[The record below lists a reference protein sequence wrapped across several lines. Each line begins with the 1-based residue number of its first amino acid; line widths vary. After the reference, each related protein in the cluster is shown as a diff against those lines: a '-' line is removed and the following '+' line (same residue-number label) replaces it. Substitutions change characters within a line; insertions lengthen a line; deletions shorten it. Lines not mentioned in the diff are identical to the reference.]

1 MADLAHG
8 EGALV
13 GYVHP
18 YEEPPQPLTH
28 PVHTDADELPVDVA
42 LGKVDYMEIVS
53 FADHQATAAVWYR
66 LLNLGFRIPAAGGTD
81 AMADYAIL
89 RGPVGLNRVYASVPE
104 GPLSSRDW
112 LEALRQG
119 RTFATNA
126 PLLDFSLAGQPIG
139 SSLQLPGA
147 QAVGFT
153 ARLRSIVPLD
163 HAQIVCNGHIARELN
178 LTGHRDALTASGT
191 LPIGRSG
198 WCLMRAFTA
207 QAEYPV
213 LDNFVYATT
222 SPIYVSVNGEKP
234 RSPEDARFFEAW
246 IDHLTET
253 TAAYPDWNS
262 PEEKAGVLQKLKD
275 ARAVYERL
283 E

>member
-1 MADLAHG
+1 
-8 EGALV
+8 
-13 GYVHP
+13 
-18 YEEPPQPLTH
+18 
-28 PVHTDADELPVDVA
+28 
-42 LGKVDYMEIVS
+42 MEIVS

-89 RGPVGLNRVYASVPE
+89 RGPVGLNRVFASVPD
-104 GPLSSRDW
+104 GPLRSDAW

-139 SSLQLPGA
+139 STLQLAGA
-147 QAVGFT
+147 QSVAFT

-163 HAQIVCNGHIARELN
+163 HAQVVCNGRMTRELA
-178 LTGHRDALTASGT
+178 LSGHRDALTVSGT
-191 LPIGRSG
+191 VPIDTSG
-198 WCLMRAFTA
+198 WCLLRAFTA
-207 QAEYPV
+207 HAEYPV

-246 IDHLTET
+246 IDHLLQT

-262 PEEKAGVLQKLKD
+262 ANEKAGVLQELED